1 MLALPQDCLSL
12 TSEAGAHVQLAC
24 AVVKRMAESREVTRH
39 LSVSTRLCSDSGDD
53 EIEHSVDPIR
63 VGRMFVHH
71 DDSVDES
78 YHVDKIDIRSD
89 LSCGLGAEQ
98 QNISRLEHSSLCS
111 IDLRSPREIS
121 A

>member
-24 AVVKRMAESREVTRH
+24 AGVKRMAASREGTRH

-63 VGRMFVHH
+63 VVRMFVHQDGSVH
-71 DDSVDES
+71 DA
-78 YHVDKIDIRSD
+78 YHVGKIDTRSY
-89 LSCGLGAEQ
+89 LPCGLGAG
-98 QNISRLEHSSLCS
+98 
-111 IDLRSPREIS
+111 PRAS
-121 A
+121 